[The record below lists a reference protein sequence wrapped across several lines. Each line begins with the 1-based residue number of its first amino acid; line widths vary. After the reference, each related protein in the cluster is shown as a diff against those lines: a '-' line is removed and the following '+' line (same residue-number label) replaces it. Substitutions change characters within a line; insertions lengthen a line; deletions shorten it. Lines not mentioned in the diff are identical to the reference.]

1 MVYLE
6 MLQGH
11 VLAVHDLAEK
21 LRARTERRK
30 PEVM

>member
-21 LRARTERRK
+21 LRAVIERSSSK
-30 PEVM
+30 

>member
-21 LRARTERRK
+21 LRAEK
-30 PEVM
+30 KDESSK